1 MIAMMRM
8 IITHHLR
15 SIALMWESERY
26 SQYHSLTAT
35 HGPKT

>member
-15 SIALMWESERY
+15 RIYLESERY